1 MCDGGLG
8 KSGVSDGEMGEKA
21 KGFIY
26 CGERGNWRLDRSKE
40 QADMRSL

>member
-8 KSGVSDGEMGEKA
+8 KSGVSDGEMGEKV

-26 CGERGNWRLDRSKE
+26 CGERGNWRFDRSKE
-40 QADMRSL
+40 